1 MKSLH
6 ALSAAVLA
14 GLLSVTAAV
23 AVDGPDADRLLL
35 GLQNW
40 LDRTVTLSGRFE
52 QSLVSSAFGE
62 GIRESGL
69 IWIHRPGR
77 IRWDYTDPEAKT
89 AILDGSATLFYE
101 QEERQMT
108 VGTLADGG
116 RLLAALLAGQGRL
129 ADLFTARRILRPD
142 ITAGRGWLLQLTP
155 RQAGETFE
163 EVTLFLGRQYQ
174 LRAVEVLDAAGNRV
188 LYRFSD
194 MKRNEEIP
202 DAIFEFEPP
211 EGTEILGGE
220 AGG

>member
-1 MKSLH
+1 
-6 ALSAAVLA
+6 
-14 GLLSVTAAV
+14 
-23 AVDGPDADRLLL
+23 
-35 GLQNW
+35 
-40 LDRTVTLSGRFE
+40 
-52 QSLVSSAFGE
+52 
-62 GIRESGL
+62 
-69 IWIHRPGR
+69 
-77 IRWDYTDPEAKT
+77 
-89 AILDGSATLFYE
+89 
-101 QEERQMT
+101 MT

>member
-6 ALSAAVLA
+6 PLSAAVLA
-14 GLLSVTAAV
+14 GLLAITAGV
-23 AVDGPDADRLLL
+23 AGDGPDADRLLG
-35 GLQNW
+35 GLQDW
-40 LDRTVTLSGRFE
+40 LDSTVTLSGRFE
-52 QSLVSSAFGE
+52 QSLVSSVFGD
-62 GIRESGL
+62 GILESGL

-116 RLLAALLAGQGRL
+116 GLLAALLAGQDRL
-129 ADLFTARRILRPD
+129 ADLFTAERILRPD
-142 ITAGRGWLLQLTP
+142 LTAGRGWFLQLTP
-155 RQAGETFE
+155 HQAGESFE

-194 MKRNEEIP
+194 MKRNAEIS
-202 DAIFEFEPP
+202 DTIFEFEPP
-211 EGTEILGGE
+211 EGTEILGGPA
-220 AGG
+220 AG